1 MVRKQDQIHG
11 CLLGAAAGDALG
23 FCVEELTLDDIREKY
38 GPNGIQGYDTI
49 NGFATISSH
58 TQLCMFTANGLL
70 FGATRGAIRG
80 VMAPYVKYLEAAYR
94 DWCKT
99 QHYGVPKGREK
110 SFSWLSSVDA
120 MRSRRCP
127 EPAVLYALERPQA
140 GTMEEPINHS
150 RGPNGLARC
159 VPNRLSCTP

>member
-70 FGATRGAIRG
+70 FGATRGRNPG
-80 VMAPYVKYLEAAYR
+80 R
-94 DWCKT
+94 
-99 QHYGVPKGREK
+99 YGSLCEI
-110 SFSWLSSVDA
+110 L
-120 MRSRRCP
+120 RSRLP
-127 EPAVLYALERPQA
+127 
-140 GTMEEPINHS
+140 
-150 RGPNGLARC
+150 
-159 VPNRLSCTP
+159 